1 MAQLFLRYPGGVAK
15 ALTFSYD
22 DGVEQDIKFI
32 EILDKN
38 GLKGTFNLNS
48 GRFAPEGKVYA
59 PGTIHRPMT
68 EKMVKELYSKGEHEV
83 AVHALTHPH
92 LEQMP
97 AERISYEIVKD
108 RENLEALFGKI
119 IRGMAY
125 PYGTHNDTVVEV
137 LKACGIL
144 YARTTAVTGNFNI
157 PKDWLRLPAT
167 CKHTDPKLMEYARK
181 FADMKVTKD
190 GAKLFYVW
198 GHTYE
203 FEGDNNWNVI
213 EEFAEFMGG
222 RDDIWYATNIEIF
235 EYIKD
240 FESLVYSV
248 DGSIV
253 TNPTARTLYYFY
265 NGEIGSIA
273 PGETKRV

>member
-1 MAQLFLRYPGGVAK
+1 MAQLFMRYPGGVAK

-38 GLKGTFNLNS
+38 GLRGTFNLNS

-68 EKMVKELYSKGEHEV
+68 EKMVKELYSKGAHEV

-92 LEQMP
+92 LEHMS

-137 LKACGIL
+137 LKACGNEVS
-144 YARTTAVTGNFNI
+144 RENI
-157 PKDWLRLPAT
+157 MKQVANMRGVEAPLLLPGIKMNT
-167 CKHTDPKLMEYARK
+167 SPTD
-181 FADMKVTKD
+181 
-190 GAKLFYVW
+190 FYP
-198 GHTYE
+198 
-203 FEGDNNWNVI
+203 I
-213 EEFAEFMGG
+213 Q
-222 RDDIWYATNIEIF
+222 
-235 EYIKD
+235 
-240 FESLVYSV
+240 SV
-248 DGSIV
+248 QMQ
-253 TNPTARTLYYFY
+253 RFK
-265 NGEIGSIA
+265 
-273 PGETKRV
+273 GETWELFGGILSNESS